1 MAQTVK
7 NLSAVCKT
15 WDRSLSWKDPLEKG
29 MATHS
34 SILAWRIPLDRGA
47 WRATVHGITKSQTQ
61 LSDFHSL
68 TYALLWGK
76 SQYDIYIINED
87 QTQKNDFL
95 SIKMENFMQ

>member
-1 MAQTVK
+1 
-7 NLSAVCKT
+7 
-15 WDRSLSWKDPLEKG
+15 

-34 SILAWRIPLDRGA
+34 SIFAWRIPMDRGA
-47 WRATVHGITKSQTQ
+47 WWTTVHGVTKSQTQ
-61 LSDFHSL
+61 PSDFHSL

-76 SQYDIYIINED
+76 CQYDIDIVNED

>member
-1 MAQTVK
+1 MGD
-7 NLSAVCKT
+7 LGLIP
-15 WDRSLSWKDPLEKG
+15 SLEDPLEEG

-34 SILAWRIPLDRGA
+34 NILTWKIPMDRGA
-47 WRATVHGITKSQTQ
+47 WWTTVRGVTKSQTQ

-76 SQYDIYIINED
+76 SQYDIDIVNED

>member
-1 MAQTVK
+1 MQVQ
-7 NLSAVCKT
+7 
-15 WDRSLSWKDPLEKG
+15 SLGWEDPLEEE

-34 SILAWRIPLDRGA
+34 SILCLENPMDRGA
-47 WRATVHGITKSQTQ
+47 WRATVYGVTKSQTQ
-61 LSDFHSL
+61 LRDFHSL